1 MGKMSKKGGK
11 GGKKGGNPEDM
22 KMEAER
28 DRFESKVKATQ
39 IRLAHTTESCEI
51 SNQAQRDLQEGV
63 RNLTLDLEKKDKLLI
78 QKSQD
83 MKDAYIIMQND
94 LLKKINESKGIV
106 EEQT

>member
-1 MGKMSKKGGK
+1 MSKKGGK

-22 KMEAER
+22 KLEDELN
-28 DRFESKVKATQ
+28 RFKSKVKAAGV
-39 IRLAHTTESCEI
+39 RLGNTTESCEI
-51 SNQAQRDLQEGV
+51 SKQAQRDLQASII
-63 RNLTLDLEKKDKLLI
+63 NLTGDLEKKDKLLI

-106 EEQT
+106 ADQY